1 MTDMTLRERVARAI
15 EPTLW
20 AILDKPEDAAEFGH
34 PAERRAYS
42 LAKAE
47 RAIAAMREPT
57 EAMVRSGVHVVNGWG
72 VSGVPVWE
80 AMIDAALSEGTSHE

>member
-57 EAMVRSGVHVVNGWG
+57 NAVTEAISHGIFDDLYTDGIWKN
-72 VSGVPVWE
+72 
-80 AMIDAALSEGTSHE
+80 AIDAALSEGTSHE